1 MRFENIFYRIA
12 LSIVF
17 AIEEINSNHSFL
29 PNITLGFSIYDS
41 CDSVLKSLL
50 RAMHLL
56 TGQEEPVPNFR
67 CKTHPPLAALIGEDK
82 SSLSIPLA
90 RLLGV
95 YRFPQISFASTV
107 SVLSDTIQFPS
118 FLRTVPSDD
127 LQAVG
132 IAKLMIHFKWTWIGI
147 LSDESDYGQ
156 QGTQTLKAEVEKA
169 GVCIEFLL
177 GIPTT
182 YSSKRTEYIADVIG
196 MSTAQV
202 IVVFSSY
209 YNFHPIIQ
217 EISRRNITGKTWIA
231 SDGWSTD
238 YTLYTSFLNTLQG
251 VLGFSNRRGNMPGF
265 RDFLTSL
272 HPSKNPKDIFIQ
284 DFWEEMFGCKL
295 PVRNNLQDINVRLE
309 GSVQFCGGNESL
321 LEKDVLFLDMSDLTS
336 SYNAYNAAYS
346 IAHAIHGLISC
357 KQGKG
362 PFVNGSCATVDNFE
376 PWQLLHYIKHVRF
389 TNNNGEEVFYDS
401 AGNAPGIYEITNWQI
416 KRGETLQFVKVGRF
430 DFTASVRKVLIIN
443 ESAILWNG
451 AKRKVPLSVCSNSCP
466 PGYRKAIRPGKPLC
480 CFDCILCDEGEI
492 SNQTDMTDCLKC
504 LDEYWPNEQKNK
516 CIKKST
522 EFLSYQEPLGAA
534 LGVAAVTIAVVPAII
549 LLIFIMYRNTPIV
562 KANNRELSYVLLIA
576 LLFSVFCALV
586 FIGQPMNVTCII
598 RQIAFGIV
606 FALSVSCILA
616 KTIMVVLAFRATK
629 PNSSMKRWIGP
640 QLGNSIV
647 VSSTSVQ
654 LILCTVWLCISPP
667 FVERNTSYKLGTI
680 IIQCNEGSTTAF
692 WCMLG
697 YMGLMA
703 IVSFVVAFLSRKLP
717 DSFNEA
723 NYITFSMLV
732 FVTVWLSFI
741 PAYLSTKGKYMV
753 AVEVFSI
760 LSSSA
765 GLISCIFFPKC
776 YIILL
781 RPDLNSKEF
790 LMGRGASRTNKR
802 K

>member
-1 MRFENIFYRIA
+1 MILSITIFFLMFSAPLSNTTNSGCQTPVQIITKFERIGDVIIGGMVPIHYSKTYLVMTFQESPQTDSCELFDNIYYRIA

-29 PNITLGFSIYDS
+29 PNTTLGFSIYDS
-41 CDSVLKSLL
+41 CDSVLMSLL

-67 CKTHPPLAALIGEDK
+67 CKIHPPLAALIGEDK

-95 YRFPQISFASTV
+95 YRFPQ
-107 SVLSDTIQFPS
+107 
-118 FLRTVPSDD
+118 
-127 LQAVG
+127 
-132 IAKLMIHFKWTWIGI
+132 
-147 LSDESDYGQ
+147 
-156 QGTQTLKAEVEKA
+156 
-169 GVCIEFLL
+169 
-177 GIPTT
+177 
-182 YSSKRTEYIADVIG
+182 
-196 MSTAQV
+196 
-202 IVVFSSY
+202 
-209 YNFHPIIQ
+209 
-217 EISRRNITGKTWIA
+217 
-231 SDGWSTD
+231 
-238 YTLYTSFLNTLQG
+238 
-251 VLGFSNRRGNMPGF
+251 
-265 RDFLTSL
+265 
-272 HPSKNPKDIFIQ
+272 
-284 DFWEEMFGCKL
+284 
-295 PVRNNLQDINVRLE
+295 
-309 GSVQFCGGNESL
+309 
-321 LEKDVLFLDMSDLTS
+321 
-336 SYNAYNAAYS
+336 
-346 IAHAIHGLISC
+346 
-357 KQGKG
+357 
-362 PFVNGSCATVDNFE
+362 
-376 PWQLLHYIKHVRF
+376 LLHYIKHVRF
-389 TNNNGEEVFYDS
+389 TKNNGEEVFYDS
-401 AGNAPGIYEITNWQI
+401 AGNAPGIYEIMNWQI
-416 KRGETLQFVKVGRF
+416 TQGETLQFVKVGSF
-430 DFTASVRKVLIIN
+430 DFTATVGQVLIIN

-504 LDEYWPNEQKNK
+504 LDHYWPNEQKNK

-534 LGVAAVTIAVVPAII
+534 LGVTAVTIAVVPAII

-654 LILCTVWLCISPP
+654 LILCTVWLCLSPP

-790 LMGRGASRTNKR
+790 LMGRGASRTNKF